1 MKNGKR
7 KNKRL
12 QMSSN
17 HYEMKGFHFKMDVIM
32 MDKLT
37 DLELFEKTESLSET
51 IKRILLELFP
61 VIEMEDVAE
70 KQRYSEYRLINDK
83 KEIKRKHVVV
93 QLPDFLYRRLK
104 SLHDVLNY
112 YSMAQLVRD
121 LLWWYL
127 NLVKDF
133 GDAYGE
139 ELMRLVKEWTKIS
152 KSSKILV
159 KYINQLLTFTG
170 DIIDIIKI
178 FKNYSINFSPRRI
191 FQLS

>member
-1 MKNGKR
+1 MEKKR
-7 KNKRL
+7 KKKS
-12 QMSSN
+12 QA
-17 HYEMKGFHFKMDVIM
+17 EMEMTMYHFKMDVKM

-37 DLELFEKTESLSET
+37 DLKLFTKTESLSET

-61 VIEMEDVAE
+61 IIEMEDVAE
-70 KQRYSEYRLINDK
+70 KQRYSKYRLINDK

-93 QLPDFLYRRLK
+93 QLPNFLYRRLK

-127 NLVKDF
+127 NLVKEF

-152 KSSKILV
+152 KSSEILV
-159 KYINQLLTFTG
+159 EYINQLLTFTG
-170 DIIDIIKI
+170 DIIEIIKI
-178 FKNYSINFSPRRI
+178 FYNYSINFKPQRVFR
-191 FQLS
+191 LS